1 MVGFTPVRR
10 WRSLFERRS
19 RSDEASTLAAIR
31 YWLPRWRFAAIRI
44 TERVLVGGE
53 VSLHSVS
60 NWSKDVPDQ
69 GAHLVHRQGYS
80 AEQIIGPIFFS
91 TESEHMSKRVEEEW
105 YHSPARFQYIL
116 SDVCFDP
123 ASATPWIEG
132 SYLLAG
138 VAQFGTDPRWSDVAY
153 QWTRKARWLKT
164 SQTVIVAPNYPNYY
178 HFLIEE
184 MPAFLAAM
192 DLVGR
197 EGLVLLRQGAPEWVK
212 NALRFAGFQWT
223 EVPRSPLRA
232 RTYAVA
238 TRSLMK
244 PSPEDWSLLH
254 EHFIPRAEVSSDR
267 ASDRIY
273 ISRIGHS
280 RSTSWEPELQARLS
294 DSGWRVVDPGHI
306 ELKEQIELFSSA
318 TLVAGL
324 SGAALA
330 NVAWMRE
337 GSSLV
342 SLGPPTSEH
351 GHLWMRLAEL
361 SGAHFHYINP
371 HGMSAGSLHR
381 RLMGL

>member
-1 MVGFTPVRR
+1 MFA
-10 WRSLFERRS
+10 RRS
-19 RSDEASTLAAIR
+19 RSGEISGFAVLR
-31 YWLPRWRFAAIRI
+31 YWVPRWRFAAIRI
-44 TERVLVGGE
+44 AERVLVGGE
-53 VSLHSVS
+53 VSLYSVS

-69 GAHLVHRQGYS
+69 GAHVVQRQSYS
-80 AEQIIGPIFFS
+80 AEQIVGPILFS
-91 TESEHMSKRVEEEW
+91 TESEQLGLRVEEEW
-105 YHSPARFQYIL
+105 YHSPQRFQYVL

-153 QWTRKARWLKT
+153 QWTRKARLLST
-164 SQTVIVAPNYPNYY
+164 SQVVIVAPNYPNYY

-184 MPAFLAAM
+184 MPAFLAAVN
-192 DLVGR
+192 LVGR
-197 EGLVLLRQGAPEWVK
+197 DGLVLLRQGAPPWVK

-223 EVPRSPLRA
+223 EVPRSPIRV
-232 RTYAVA
+232 REYAVA

-244 PSPEDWSLLH
+244 PSSEDWRLLH
-254 EHFIPRAEVSSDR
+254 EHFIPRAEVSSEQR
-267 ASDRIY
+267 SDRIY

-294 DSGWRVVDPGHI
+294 ESGWHVVDPGHM
-306 ELKEQIELFSSA
+306 ELKEQIELFSNA
-318 TLVAGL
+318 KVVAGL

-361 SGAHFHYINP
+361 SGARFHYINP
-371 HGMSAGSLHR
+371 DGMSAVSLHR
-381 RLMGL
+381 RLTGF